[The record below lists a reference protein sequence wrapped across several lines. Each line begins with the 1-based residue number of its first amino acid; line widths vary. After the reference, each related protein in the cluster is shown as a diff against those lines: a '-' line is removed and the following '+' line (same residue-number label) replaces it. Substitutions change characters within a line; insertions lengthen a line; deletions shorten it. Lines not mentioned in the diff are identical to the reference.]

1 MKAVY
6 QTNDGAV
13 FESFETASRHEFE
26 VDHPHIRDCK
36 FYDINNRELSTDG
49 DDIYDDTLYCRTMRI
64 DIPNE
69 EALADL
75 IELAKYNAWEC
86 IEDSIDSVGKW
97 FYQYSS
103 GANKGYYRKTEQKQ
117 HEPKDAYSLDS
128 AITAFTNILRD
139 PNYTTG
145 RELTRQTI
153 DWLKE
158 LKEYRALGT
167 IYKVKLLKHNSTIL
181 MDKMGDDAEVG
192 MGNWA

>member
-13 FESFETASRHEFE
+13 FESFETASQHEFE
-26 VDHPHIRDCK
+26 VEHPHMRDCK
-36 FYDINNRELSTDG
+36 FYDINGKELSTEG

-64 DIPNE
+64 DIPSE

-75 IELAKYNAWEC
+75 IELAKYNSWGC

-103 GANKGYYRKTEQKQ
+103 GANKGYYRKAEQAPHEQKR
-117 HEPKDAYSLDS
+117 KDTYSLDS

-139 PNYTTG
+139 PDYTTG
-145 RELTRQTI
+145 RELTHQTI

-167 IYKVKLLKHNSTIL
+167 IYKVKSLLNEKIE
-181 MDKMGDDAEVG
+181 DDAEVG
-192 MGNWA
+192 MGNMA